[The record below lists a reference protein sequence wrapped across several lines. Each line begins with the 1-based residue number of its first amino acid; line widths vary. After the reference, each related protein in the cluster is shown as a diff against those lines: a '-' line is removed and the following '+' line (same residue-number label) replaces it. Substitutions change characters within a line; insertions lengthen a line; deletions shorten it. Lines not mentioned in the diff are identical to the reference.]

1 MATAATLVLLAHLAW
16 IVLVIFGALFTLG
29 RPFWTAVH
37 ILALVWG
44 IIVEAGPW
52 PCPLTLIEEH
62 FEMRAG
68 VAASGNNFLLHSLDR
83 IIYPNLPPWAITVAG
98 VSVCAFNLAIYGRRL
113 WKSRRLAH
121 AVPRSDI
128 RFGGNA

>member
-16 IVLVIFGALFTLG
+16 IVLVIFGALFTRG

-44 IIVEAGPW
+44 ILVEAGPW
-52 PCPLTLIEEH
+52 PCPLTLIEQH

-68 VAASGNNFLLHSLDR
+68 VVASGNNFLLSSLDR
-83 IIYPNLPPWAITVAG
+83 MIYPNLSPWVITVAG
-98 VSVCAFNLAIYGRRL
+98 VSVCALNLAIYGRRL
-113 WKSRRLAH
+113 WNYRRSMR

-128 RFGGNA
+128 RFGGNI